1 MEETQNVLRTMMNET
16 EKELKDIQNDK
27 DFVKNIMDRSR

>member
-16 EKELKDIQNDK
+16 EKEIKDIQNDK